1 MGARVVTVNDLLD
14 GHVALDIQCLDRVY
28 LNVYVPTLQTSAQV
42 VAFLSGHL
50 GYPFPS
56 PALFNQIGQRFR
68 RAVASFADA
77 NDIPWIKFG
86 KDDDKL
92 AVMTPHLRRQ
102 AVTGRSGVAAIGVA
116 QEFQRVWAAA
126 EGKTSTGTP
135 RWSFYKADRRVTCY
149 YFYLWDADFGPAF
162 VKLCA
167 YFPYPGKVWLNG
179 HEWAKRQAAQAGI
192 AFTELSNGFA
202 ACDQPD
208 ALQAICDRL
217 GAGTIHVF
225 VERWLSRLPLPF
237 DQADRDAGYWW
248 ETSMRQIETSRTIV
262 FDAPRHARGFFE
274 ALIVDNL
281 DLGRPHNV
289 EIIFG
294 RRVRRDT
301 IGTFRTAIDRR
312 DNGGVLLNV
321 FYRHSRI
328 KQYLKDGR
336 AMRIET
342 VINHSRDLGCNAGL
356 RNLDDLQV
364 KARACNRRILQAERV
379 GQGCVLASPAFER
392 IAHPTVDTA
401 GGRTPALRFGDPRVM
416 ALTGAL
422 CHTLLAATGFT
433 NKNLRVLIAG
443 LLGSDYR
450 PGQMT
455 YDLRRLRL
463 NGLIRRIPR
472 SNRYMLTDD
481 GIRIAVFYTK
491 VYNRLL
497 NPLTAADQ
505 PQAPPEL
512 RAALATITHHV
523 DDYATRARLPRP
535 A

>member
-1 MGARVVTVNDLLD
+1 MGERVVTVNEVLD
-14 GHVALDIQCLDRVY
+14 GHVALDIQCLDRIY
-28 LNVYVPTLQTSAQV
+28 LNAYVMKLQTSAQV

-56 PALFNQIGQRFR
+56 PALFNKIGDRFR
-68 RAVASFADA
+68 RAVASYAQA

-92 AVMTPHLRRQ
+92 ATMTPHLRRQ
-102 AVTGRSGVAAIGVA
+102 AGTGCSGVAAIGVA
-116 QEFQRVWAAA
+116 QEFQRVWTAT

-149 YFYLWDADFGPAF
+149 YFYLWDEDFGPAF
-162 VKLCA
+162 IKLCA
-167 YFPYPGKVWLNG
+167 YFPYPGKIWVNG
-179 HEWAKRQAAQAGI
+179 HEWAKRQATKAGI
-192 AFTELSNGFA
+192 GFTELSNGFA
-202 ACDQPD
+202 SCPEPQR
-208 ALQAICDRL
+208 LQDICDRL
-217 GAGTIHVF
+217 GPGIINVF
-225 VERWLSRLPLPF
+225 VQRWLARLPGPF
-237 DQADRDAGYWW
+237 TRADQDAGYWW
-248 ETSMRQIETSRTIV
+248 ETSMRQVEVSRTLV

-301 IGTFRTAIDRR
+301 LGTFRTAIDRR

-342 VINHSRDLGCNAGL
+342 VINHPRDLGCNARL
-356 RNLDDLQV
+356 PNLDDLQT
-364 KARACNRRILQAERV
+364 KARACNRRILDAERV

-392 IAHPTVDTA
+392 IAHSTVNAA

-433 NKNLRVLIAG
+433 NKNLRVLITG

-491 VYNRLL
+491 IYNRMLV
-497 NPLTAADQ
+497 PLTAADQ

-512 RAALATITHHV
+512 RTALATITRHV
-523 DDYATRARLPRP
+523 NDYAARARLPR
-535 A
+535 AA